1 MCKLSDNCEIFF
13 YIIICTAFIGRFIIS
28 FMILLDTL
36 FRETVIIISILSSLS
51 VITIIIS
58 IILNGISYT
67 YSSYFTIST
76 KDYIY
81 TRVIDISKEDYREGR
96 IRLDNQE
103 YYFNWF
109 IRTYFISFIFT
120 LGIIEEIFR
129 IDIFNLYYYVIDNF
143 TDNYNSDLYIIS
155 IIEAIAEFIFV
166 LIYICMF
173 KIFKKE

>member
-1 MCKLSDNCEIFF
+1 MCEFCDKCEIFF
-13 YIIICTAFIGRFIIS
+13 YIIIIIAFIGRFIIS
-28 FMILLDTL
+28 LMILLDTL
-36 FRETVIIISILSSLS
+36 FRKTVIIISILSLLS
-51 VITIIIS
+51 VITIFIS
-58 IILNGISYT
+58 FMLNGISYS
-67 YSSYFTIST
+67 YSSYVIVST

-81 TRVIDISKEDYREGR
+81 TYEIDVLREDYRDAE
-96 IRLDNQE
+96 IRLNKQE